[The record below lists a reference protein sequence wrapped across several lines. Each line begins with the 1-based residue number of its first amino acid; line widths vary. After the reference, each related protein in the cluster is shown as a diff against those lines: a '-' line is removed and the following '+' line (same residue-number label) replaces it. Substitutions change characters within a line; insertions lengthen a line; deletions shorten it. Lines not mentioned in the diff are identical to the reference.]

1 LRITDTS
8 RSGVTSD
15 RRTSADT
22 PASAAVT
29 TAASSSEPAIST
41 VRGTL
46 PRRTARSTRSTSS
59 STRSA
64 TTTATSAWSSSAA
77 STTWTSGRG
86 RSWLATPAW
95 EIGSSA

>member
-1 LRITDTS
+1 LRITETS

-29 TAASSSEPAIST
+29 TASSSEPAIST